1 MHGGEPDIIDGFEAV
16 TLSLPPDALGA
27 PEATLVS
34 HPEDSPTA
42 PAVLYV
48 HGYNDYWFQ
57 EPLAA
62 AWRTAGFAWH
72 ALDLRRHGRSLRPG
86 QQPAYTEDMRDY
98 FVELDLAVDRIRAA
112 DPGRPLVLM
121 GHSTGGLCTSLFAH
135 ARPGV
140 LDALVLNAPFLGFGG
155 PWHERLVLTTVIP
168 AVGAV
173 EPRWV
178 VQADGGPLYASSLHR
193 SFGRGGDWEYD
204 LSWKRAGGL
213 PTLAGWVRAV
223 HEGHEAVRGG
233 LDVRCPVLC
242 LTSARSGGGS
252 TWNDS
257 FTCSDVVLDVVD
269 VRRRARRLATHVD
282 QVVLEGALHDVVLSR
297 RPVRERAHR
306 EMTSWARQVLGSNL
320 AD

>member
-1 MHGGEPDIIDGFEAV
+1 MHGGEPDIIDGFAAV
-16 TLSLPPDALGA
+16 TLSLPPDAHGA
-27 PEATLVS
+27 AVATLVA
-34 HPEDSPTA
+34 HPADAPDA

-62 AWRTAGFAWH
+62 AWRAAGFAWY

-86 QQPAYTEDMRDY
+86 QHPAYTEDIEAY
-98 FVELDLAVDRIRAA
+98 FVELDLAVARIRAE
-112 DPGRPLVLM
+112 DPARRIVLL
-121 GHSTGGLCTSLFAH
+121 GHSTGGLCSSLYAD
-135 ARPGV
+135 ARPGL

-155 PWHERLVLTTVIP
+155 PLRDRLLLTTVIP
-168 AVGAV
+168 ALGAV
-173 EPRWV
+173 EPRFV

-193 SFGRGGDWEYD
+193 DFGRGGEWDYD

-223 HEGHEAVRGG
+223 HLAHERVRAG

-252 TWNDS
+252 EWNES
-257 FTCSDVVLDVVD
+257 YTCTDVVLDVVD
-269 VRRRARRLATHVD
+269 VRRRARRLASHVD
-282 QVVLEGALHDVVLSR
+282 QVVLDGALHDVVLSAP
-297 RPVRERAHR
+297 PVRERAHR
-306 EMTSWARQVLGSNL
+306 EMTTWARQVLRAN
-320 AD
+320 